1 MTLDRQA
8 APRVT
13 DPTELG
19 LIAKELR
26 RDVIRMITPRGQGY
40 VQQGLGA
47 ADLFSTLFFSELR
60 LSPEDPNWAD
70 RDRFILST
78 AHNTAVFYAALAARG
93 LIPKSLLDQYCRDGA
108 RVEINASERL
118 GAVVETTCGS
128 LGQGLSVGVGIAQ
141 HAKRCGKSFRTYVLL
156 GDGEM
161 QEGQVWEAAMYASSY
176 ELSNLCL
183 IIDLNQMQ
191 VEGRMS
197 GVLGPV
203 NVYDKWSSFG
213 WNTIEVN
220 GHDFAE
226 LMRGLDAARMH
237 GDGPSCIIAHTIVG
251 RGVPSLEGKFGHNIR
266 LSKEQ
271 AQIALTE
278 LQ

>member
-1 MTLDRQA
+1 MTLHRQA

-13 DPTELG
+13 DVSELAA
-19 LIAKELR
+19 IAKQLR
-26 RDVIRMITPRGQGY
+26 RDLIRMIAPRGQGY

-60 LSPEDPNWAD
+60 LSLEDPYWVD

-78 AHNTAVFYAALAARG
+78 AHNTAVFYATLAARG

-108 RVEINASERL
+108 AVEINASERL
-118 GAVVETTCGS
+118 GPVVEATCGS

-141 HAKRCGKSFRTYVLL
+141 HAKRCSKEFRTYVLL

-161 QEGQVWEAAMYASSY
+161 QEGQVWEAAMYASAY
-176 ELSNLCL
+176 GLSGLCL

-191 VEGRMS
+191 VEGQMS
-197 GVLGPV
+197 GALTPLSIR
-203 NVYDKWSSFG
+203 DKWSSFG
-213 WNTIEVN
+213 WNTSEVN
-220 GHDFAE
+220 GHDFSQ
-226 LMRGLDAARMH
+226 LMSALTAARVH
-237 GDGPSCIIAHTIVG
+237 GERPSCIIAHTIIG
-251 RGVPSLEGKFGHNIR
+251 KGVPSLEGKFGHNIR
-266 LSKEQ
+266 LSNEQ
-271 AQIALTE
+271 AQIALGE